1 MSVPSCCA
9 HGHCPQQVGRYLHI
23 ARVSCTPSMGCT
35 PSERLDGRLAGETGR
50 QVFPEEAPPLFSGA
64 LASECG
70 REVLDMPKA

>member
-1 MSVPSCCA
+1 
-9 HGHCPQQVGRYLHI
+9 
-23 ARVSCTPSMGCT
+23 MGCT